1 MINFICATCGTQFGE
16 TAEPPTECPICDDVR
31 QYVPPAGQQWT
42 TLEKLRSRHRNAWQ
56 SYEPGLLGIGSA
68 PEFAIGQR
76 ALLLRTDE
84 GNFLWDCISLLDDAT
99 GALVR
104 SLGGLRG
111 IAISHPHYYA
121 SMVEW
126 SRAFDDAPIYLH
138 ASDRKWV
145 MRPDEAIRFWDGE
158 TTQLAPG
165 VTLLR
170 CGGHF
175 TGGTILHWRNGA
187 EKRGALLT
195 GDVVAVMPDGM
206 VSFMFSYPNAIP
218 LPAREV
224 ETIGQKVSELDFD
237 RIYGA
242 FWERVISSNA
252 QEVVRLSVARYLTAI
267 DSLGPAGRA

>member
-1 MINFICATCGTQFGE
+1 MNFICATCGTQFGK
-16 TAEPPTECPICDDVR
+16 TAEPPPECPICEDVR
-31 QYVPPAGQQWT
+31 QYVPPGGQQWT
-42 TLEKLRSRHRNAWQ
+42 TLERLRTRHRNAWE
-56 SYEPGLLGIGSA
+56 SYEPGLLGIGST

-99 GALVR
+99 GALIR
-104 SLGGLRG
+104 SLGGLQG
-111 IAISHPHYYA
+111 IAISHPHYY
-121 SMVEW
+121 STMVEW

-145 MRPDEAIRFWDGE
+145 MRPDETIRFWDGE
-158 TTQLAPG
+158 TNELAPG

-187 EKRGALLT
+187 ENRGALLT
-195 GDVVAVMPDGM
+195 GDVVAVTPDGM

-218 LPAREV
+218 LPARAV
-224 ETIGQKVSELDFD
+224 ETIGQKVSELAFD

-242 FWERVISSNA
+242 FWARVVPSNA
-252 QEVVRLSVARYLTAI
+252 QEIVRLSIARYLAAI

>member
-104 SLGGLRG
+104 SLGGLQG

-224 ETIGQKVSELDFD
+224 ETVGQKVSELDFD

>member
-1 MINFICATCGTQFGE
+1 MMNFICATCGTQFGK
-16 TAEPPTECPICDDVR
+16 TAEPPPECPICEDVR
-31 QYVPPAGQQWT
+31 QYVPPGGQQWT
-42 TLEKLRSRHRNAWQ
+42 TLERLRTRHRNAWE
-56 SYEPGLLGIGSA
+56 SYEPGLLGIGST

-99 GALVR
+99 GALIR
-104 SLGGLRG
+104 SLGGLQG
-111 IAISHPHYYA
+111 IAISHPHYY
-121 SMVEW
+121 STMVEW

-145 MRPDEAIRFWDGE
+145 MRPDETIRFWDGE
-158 TTQLAPG
+158 TNELAPG

-187 EKRGALLT
+187 ENRGALLT
-195 GDVVAVMPDGM
+195 GDVVAVTPDGM

-218 LPAREV
+218 LPARAV
-224 ETIGQKVSELDFD
+224 ETIGQKVSELAFD

-242 FWERVISSNA
+242 FWARVVPSNA
-252 QEVVRLSVARYLTAI
+252 QEIVRLSIARYLAAI